1 MSSMT
6 AAVGSAEPTF
16 TADDLNQLI
25 AQYRRL
31 NAAERNV
38 AAIIEETA
46 AEWSPEYG
54 RLPVG
59 VQGPHSPTD

>member
-6 AAVGSAEPTF
+6 AAVDPAF

-25 AQYRRL
+25 VQYRRL

-38 AAIIEETA
+38 AAVIDEA
-46 AEWSPEYG
+46 AEWSPDYG
-54 RLPVG
+54 RLPIG
-59 VQGPHSPTD
+59 AQGPHSPTD

>member
-6 AAVGSAEPTF
+6 AVDLAEPTF
-16 TADDLNQLI
+16 TADDLNQVI

-38 AAIIEETA
+38 AAIIEEAA
-46 AEWSPEYG
+46 AEPGPQYG

>member
-6 AAVGSAEPTF
+6 AAIDSAEPAF

-31 NAAERNV
+31 NTAEKSVVAVIEEAAAES
-38 AAIIEETA
+38 
-46 AEWSPEYG
+46 SPQYR
-54 RLPVG
+54 RLPLG
-59 VQGPHSPTD
+59 AQGPHSPTD